1 MVCIYTV
8 WLVGFIKLVNDAFWV
23 LICGSPL
30 SVSFALRLN
39 DKPCFGW
46 FMPFVKVNF
55 VCYNYRRI
63 FFIFIGKSMSLTNPT
78 LVLNCGSSSIKYALI
93 GEDGNSRI
101 EGLAEALGNADARI
115 KHKNLDGSKVEIDIP
130 NSGAHTEAL
139 QIILGELIAEHK
151 PVAVGHRVVHGGD
164 KFKSATVI
172 TPEVLATIEELANL
186 APLHNPANAAGIKA
200 INAIYP
206 NLPQVAIFDTAFHQ
220 TMPDHA
226 YRYAIPKELYTKH
239 QIRRYGFHGTSHNYV
254 SNRANALSGQEGKT
268 GWLVAHLGNGCSAT
282 AVYDGQSLDTS
293 MGLTPLE
300 GLMMGTRSGDI
311 DPSIHLHLHRTLGL
325 SIQEID
331 TLLNKKSG
339 LLGVSGISNDMRL
352 LEQADKEGNTD
363 ATLALDMFAYRVAK
377 YLLSLTAGLP
387 VLTGIAFTGGVGENG
402 ADMRAK
408 IVGYLKHLG
417 VQIDA
422 DKNAELF
429 RGAEGSF
436 HAKDSAVQL
445 WVIPTDEEF
454 QIMSESRA
462 VLGL

>member
-1 MVCIYTV
+1 
-8 WLVGFIKLVNDAFWV
+8 
-23 LICGSPL
+23 
-30 SVSFALRLN
+30 
-39 DKPCFGW
+39 
-46 FMPFVKVNF
+46 
-55 VCYNYRRI
+55 
-63 FFIFIGKSMSLTNPT
+63 MSLTNPT

-93 GEDGNSRI
+93 SEDGNTRI
-101 EGLAEALGNADARI
+101 EGLAEALGNTDARI
-115 KHKNLDGSKVEIDIP
+115 KHKNLDGSKVEINIP

-172 TPEVLATIEELANL
+172 TPEVLATIEELASL

-206 NLPQVAIFDTAFHQ
+206 DLPQVAIFDTAFHQ
-220 TMPDHA
+220 TMPAHA
-226 YRYAIPKELYTKH
+226 YRYAVPKELYTEH
-239 QIRRYGFHGTSHNYV
+239 QIRRYGFHGSSHAYV
-254 SNRANALSGQEGKT
+254 SNRASELTEQT
-268 GWLVAHLGNGCSAT
+268 GEHGWVIAHLGNGCSAT
-282 AVYDGQSLDTS
+282 AVYNGKSLDTS
-293 MGLTPLE
+293 MGITPLE

-339 LLGVSGISNDMRL
+339 LLGVSGVSNDMRN
-352 LEQADKEGNTD
+352 LEQADKEGNAD
-363 ATLALDMFAYRVAK
+363 ATLALEMFAYRTAK
-377 YLLSLTAGLP
+377 YLLGLTAGLP
-387 VLTGIAFTGGVGENG
+387 VLTGFAFTGGVGENG

-408 IVGYLKHLG
+408 IVGYMKHLG
-417 VQIDA
+417 LKIDTA
-422 DKNAELF
+422 KNAELF

-436 HAKDSAVQL
+436 HADGSSAEL

-454 QIMSESRA
+454 QIASESRA

>member
-1 MVCIYTV
+1 M
-8 WLVGFIKLVNDAFWV
+8 
-23 LICGSPL
+23 
-30 SVSFALRLN
+30 AL
-39 DKPCFGW
+39 K
-46 FMPFVKVNF
+46 
-55 VCYNYRRI
+55 
-63 FFIFIGKSMSLTNPT
+63 NPT

-93 GEDGNSRI
+93 AEDGEQRI

-115 KHKNLDGSKVEIDIP
+115 KHKNLDGSKVEINIP

-139 QIILGELIAEHK
+139 QIILGELIAEHQ

-172 TPEVLATIEELANL
+172 TPEVLSTIEELATL

-226 YRYAIPKELYTKH
+226 YRYAIAKELYTEH
-239 QIRRYGFHGTSHNYV
+239 QIRRYGFHGSSHAYV
-254 SNRANALSGQEGKT
+254 SNRASELTEQAGEH
-268 GWLVAHLGNGCSAT
+268 GWVIAHLGNGCSAT
-282 AVYDGQSLDTS
+282 AVYHGKSIDTS

-325 SIQEID
+325 SIEEID

-339 LLGVSGISNDMRL
+339 LLGVSGVSNDMRN
-352 LEQADKEGNTD
+352 LEQADKEGNKD
-363 ATLALDMFAYRVAK
+363 ATLALEMFAYRTAK
-377 YLLSLTAGLP
+377 YLLGLTAGLP
-387 VLTGIAFTGGVGENG
+387 ALTGFAFTGGIGENG
-402 ADMRAK
+402 VDMRAK
-408 IVGYLKHLG
+408 IVGHMKHLG
-417 VQIDA
+417 VKIDNA
-422 DKNAELF
+422 KNTELF

-436 HAKDSAVQL
+436 HADGSSVEL

-454 QIMSESRA
+454 QIMSETRA